1 MIMEPPLNSI
11 TVQNKVRMKHFK
23 FFFIAI
29 FAFIVKVNAQS
40 SVFVMS
46 TFGALPGT
54 ASNGN
59 AINFNSINACIDV
72 QTGVA
77 VLNGPRGNGQFAF
90 NCEVTMRINSL
101 GVKLYPNPVNHF
113 AKIKLNNTPP
123 LTETFNLSIWT
134 AEGALIR
141 TQKETGYN
149 LFQGLTIDLS
159 GLTNGTFILKIE
171 SPAYVDAIK
180 FIKAN

>member
-1 MIMEPPLNSI
+1 
-11 TVQNKVRMKHFK
+11 MKKAFL
-23 FFFIAI
+23 FISL
-29 FAFIVKVNAQS
+29 FVCYFQTQAQTS
-40 SVFVMS
+40 QFMMS

-54 ASNGN
+54 ASNGS
-59 AINFNSINACIDV
+59 AIQFNSITACIDV
-72 QTGVA
+72 QTGIA
-77 VLNGPRGNGQFAF
+77 VMNGPRGNGQFAI
-90 NCEVTMRINSL
+90 NCEVTMKINSL
-101 GVKLYPNPVNHF
+101 GVRLFPNPVNHF

-123 LTETFNLSIWT
+123 LAENFNLSIWT
-134 AEGALIR
+134 AEGMLIR

-159 GLTNGTFILKIE
+159 GLTNGTYILKIE